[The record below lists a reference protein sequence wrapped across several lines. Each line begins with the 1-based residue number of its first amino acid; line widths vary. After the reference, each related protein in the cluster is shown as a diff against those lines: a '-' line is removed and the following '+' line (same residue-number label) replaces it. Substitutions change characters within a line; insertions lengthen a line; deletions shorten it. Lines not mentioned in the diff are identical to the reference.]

1 MSLGVSFESLKIHT
15 TSSVLALIEAK
26 GVSSQLLAL
35 VGNQAYFLL
44 PCLPQNYGL

>member
-1 MSLGVSFESLKIHT
+1 MSLGVGFESLKIHT
-15 TSSVLALIEAK
+15 TSSVLALNEAK

-35 VGNQAYFLL
+35 VGTQAYFLL